1 MSSSGKDILTI
12 AQISKRDRDL
22 AAAAKTKAGSAAALG
37 RMFGVSKQAAGGWGR
52 AEPIPRHVRPR
63 LEDYVKGRRDGEPP
77 ALHEPVAPYMLEE
90 VREVRSF
97 TSLVEALR
105 KIDRHDERTYRAAWR
120 VLMASAEAIRA
131 LAGWTDADWEA
142 AITKDHWK
150 TLTRQPEE
158 DTIRRALEE
167 RGDRR

>member
-1 MSSSGKDILTI
+1 
-12 AQISKRDRDL
+12 
-22 AAAAKTKAGSAAALG
+22 
-37 RMFGVSKQAAGGWGR
+37 
-52 AEPIPRHVRPR
+52 
-63 LEDYVKGRRDGEPP
+63 
-77 ALHEPVAPYMLEE
+77 MLEE